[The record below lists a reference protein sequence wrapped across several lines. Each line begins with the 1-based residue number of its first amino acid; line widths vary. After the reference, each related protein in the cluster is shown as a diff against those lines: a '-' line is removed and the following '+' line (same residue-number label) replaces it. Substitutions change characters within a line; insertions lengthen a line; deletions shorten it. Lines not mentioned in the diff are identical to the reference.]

1 MVVIILILGLVID
14 ARTTK
19 LPSFILLLLIRV
31 RSRFII
37 DAVSAFFVNLFPS
50 LLMQQLIGVLV
61 LFSQVAYLLLELGN
75 AFPGFDNST
84 RI

>member
-1 MVVIILILGLVID
+1 MKVIVAKVSTGGTSLVVVIILILGLVID

-37 DAVSAFFVNLFPS
+37 DAVSAF
-50 LLMQQLIGVLV
+50 LLTYFLV
-61 LFSQVAYLLLELGN
+61 C
-75 AFPGFDNST
+75 
-84 RI
+84 